1 MHGRLYLRP
10 NQPINIYDFITLF
23 RKIIKYNYI
32 NYKSSIQF
40 RLESTNLPQPCKAL
54 PIFRELFLY
63 FHEYPGYRNYAH

>member
-40 RLESTNLPQPCKAL
+40 RLESTNLPQPCI
-54 PIFRELFLY
+54 IFIFS
-63 FHEYPGYRNYAH
+63 